1 MLSCGGI
8 ELVEFS
14 LIGDSHLDERGG
26 VVVLAGLH
34 REHKTNLFHGHLLR
48 RGDLVPDGCG
58 GAVGSQRAAPI
69 DDVIGA
75 AGGASTGEA
84 QTGQSV
90 GFVGASI
97 FRGCPWGMSCTAIVS
112 ASAVPLLR
120 SVCSSLPPASMNP
133 CPAV

>member
-1 MLSCGGI
+1 MIPIAPPSRVL
-8 ELVEFS
+8 LVSRLFEFKHERTRVVA
-14 LIGDSHLDERGG
+14 LARLD
-26 VVVLAGLH
+26 
-34 REHKTNLFHGHLLR
+34 REHKPNLFRDHLLR
-48 RGDLVPDGCG
+48 RTYLGPYGCDGAAG
-58 GAVGSQRAAPI
+58 RQRAAPI

-75 AGGASTGEA
+75 AAGAWTGEA

-97 FRGCPWGMSCTAIVS
+97 FRGCPWGISCTAIVS

-120 SVCSSLPPASMNP
+120 SVCSSLPPASTNP